1 MQFASDKVRSVSGR
15 PNSRSSHHRGRF
27 VGEFPATNVHLAL
40 RWRGLTLRFS
50 ASNAQKRSALT
61 PQQLFTRTF
70 AVKKE
75 DLFGMTIS
83 KERKN
88 EVVGE
93 YGSTATDTGSPEV
106 QIAIL
111 TERIN
116 GLTEHMRTHRKDYAS
131 RRGLL
136 GLVSRR
142 RRLLDYVRGQD
153 PQRYLD
159 IIGKLGIRK

>member
-1 MQFASDKVRSVSGR
+1 
-15 PNSRSSHHRGRF
+15 
-27 VGEFPATNVHLAL
+27 
-40 RWRGLTLRFS
+40 
-50 ASNAQKRSALT
+50 
-61 PQQLFTRTF
+61 
-70 AVKKE
+70 
-75 DLFGMTIS
+75 MTIS
-83 KERKN
+83 KDRKT
-88 EVVGE
+88 EVIKE
-93 YGSTATDTGSPEV
+93 HRTDDKDTGSPEV

-116 GLTEHMRTHRKDYAS
+116 GLTEHMRTHRKDYAT

-142 RRLLDYVRGQD
+142 RRLLDYVRGKD

>member
-1 MQFASDKVRSVSGR
+1 
-15 PNSRSSHHRGRF
+15 
-27 VGEFPATNVHLAL
+27 
-40 RWRGLTLRFS
+40 
-50 ASNAQKRSALT
+50 
-61 PQQLFTRTF
+61 
-70 AVKKE
+70 
-75 DLFGMTIS
+75 MTIS
-83 KERKN
+83 KERKT
-88 EVVGE
+88 EVIGE
-93 YGSTATDTGSPEV
+93 YQKKDADTGSPEV

-142 RRLLDYVRGQD
+142 RRLLDYVRGED

>member
-1 MQFASDKVRSVSGR
+1 
-15 PNSRSSHHRGRF
+15 
-27 VGEFPATNVHLAL
+27 
-40 RWRGLTLRFS
+40 
-50 ASNAQKRSALT
+50 
-61 PQQLFTRTF
+61 
-70 AVKKE
+70 
-75 DLFGMTIS
+75 MTIS
-83 KERKN
+83 KERKT
-88 EVVGE
+88 EVIGE
-93 YGSTATDTGSPEV
+93 HQKSGADTGSPEV

-116 GLTEHMRTHRKDYAS
+116 GLTEHMRTHRKDFAS

-142 RRLLDYVRGQD
+142 RRLLDYVRGED

>member
-1 MQFASDKVRSVSGR
+1 
-15 PNSRSSHHRGRF
+15 
-27 VGEFPATNVHLAL
+27 
-40 RWRGLTLRFS
+40 
-50 ASNAQKRSALT
+50 
-61 PQQLFTRTF
+61 
-70 AVKKE
+70 
-75 DLFGMTIS
+75 MTIS
-83 KERKN
+83 KERKT
-88 EVVGE
+88 EVISE
-93 YGSTATDTGSPEV
+93 HRKSDADTGSPEV

-116 GLTEHMRTHRKDYAS
+116 GLTEHMRTHRKDFAS

-142 RRLLDYVRGQD
+142 RRLLDYVRGED

>member
-1 MQFASDKVRSVSGR
+1 
-15 PNSRSSHHRGRF
+15 
-27 VGEFPATNVHLAL
+27 
-40 RWRGLTLRFS
+40 
-50 ASNAQKRSALT
+50 
-61 PQQLFTRTF
+61 
-70 AVKKE
+70 
-75 DLFGMTIS
+75 MTIS

-88 EVVGE
+88 EVVAE
-93 YGSTATDTGSPEV
+93 YGSTQTDTGSPEV